1 MLGAPEMKLVR
12 RLVADNGVIDVST
25 DTDALQVFPNGD
37 RRRRAG
43 VFWLPRESFKRL
55 IAEDAICPS
64 NKGYVVTPSL
74 ARRVRFAKSSKAGQS
89 VDGQHYETEER
100 DIYIPE
106 GSVRK
111 AAINRRT
118 NALER
123 LARKRGRDGR
133 LILTAAQVEAGRRL
147 ALDYAQ
153 AGAGHLSTQK
163 YDAAGIDGGRKTD
176 AQETQILSRITAK
189 TRLTAARAALGDG
202 LERAV
207 IAVCCHEESLE
218 SVERAERWVKSS
230 GLSILKIGLQ
240 RLVKLYG
247 TEAGRP

>member
-1 MLGAPEMKLVR
+1 
-12 RLVADNGVIDVST
+12 
-25 DTDALQVFPNGD
+25 
-37 RRRRAG
+37 
-43 VFWLPRESFKRL
+43 
-55 IAEDAICPS
+55 
-64 NKGYVVTPSL
+64 
-74 ARRVRFAKSSKAGQS
+74 
-89 VDGQHYETEER
+89 
-100 DIYIPE
+100 
-106 GSVRK
+106 
-111 AAINRRT
+111 
-118 NALER
+118 